1 MKITAYISRIA
12 VAAVAMLASLSS
24 CNSVIYDDEGDC
36 DVIYRL
42 RFRYDMNMKFADAF
56 NHEVKSVHLYAF
68 DSDDKLVW
76 QTVESGDRLAREDY
90 DIILQLAPG
99 EYKLMAWCGL
109 DNGESFHVPEI
120 DLGDTREQL
129 HCRMNRSTHPEDGTV
144 STEDLHPLFH
154 GTLDVE
160 LPENLDGGE
169 YVYTMPLTKDT
180 NVFRIV
186 LQHLSGEDIEADDFT
201 FKIEDNN
208 GWLHHDNSLRDDENI
223 IYHAWSVYSGSA
235 GVDVPLSVV
244 RCPLSEESENGTTQ
258 NAQRKTENGTTQNGK
273 RTTDNGASGAT
284 QNCAS
289 GATRA
294 ITDVKVAVAEL
305 TVNRLV
311 QRDWSVNAKPVL
323 VIRKAEDGELV
334 ARIPIIDY
342 ALLVKGNY
350 NRAMS
355 DQEYLDRQDEYN
367 MTFFLDENN
376 RWLATTII
384 INSWRVVLNQAEL

>member
-1 MKITAYISRIA
+1 MNITACISRIA
-12 VAAVAMLASLSS
+12 IAAVSAMTLLLSLTS
-24 CNSVIYDDEGDC
+24 CNGAIYDEEGDC
-36 DVIYRL
+36 EVIYRL

-56 NHEVKSVHLYAF
+56 SHEVKSVHLYAF
-68 DSDDKLVW
+68 DSEDKLVW
-76 QTVESGDRLAREDY
+76 QTVESGERLAQEGYNIVLPLNPGDY
-90 DIILQLAPG
+90 R
-99 EYKLMAWCGL
+99 LMAWCGL
-109 DNGESFHVPEI
+109 DNGESFTVPEI
-120 DLGDTREQL
+120 GIGDTRDPL
-129 HCRMNRSTHPEDGTV
+129 HCRLNRTTHPEDGAI

-154 GTLDVE
+154 GTLDVN

-186 LQHLSGEDIEADDFT
+186 LQHLSGKDINADDFT

-223 IYHAWSVYSGSA
+223 TYHAWSKYSGSA
-235 GVDVPLSVV
+235 GVD
-244 RCPLSEESENGTTQ
+244 TQ
-258 NAQRKTENGTTQNGK
+258 NAQA
-273 RTTDNGASGAT
+273 D
-284 QNCAS
+284 
-289 GATRA
+289 TRA

-305 TVNRLV
+305 TVSRLV
-311 QRDWSVNAKPVL
+311 DRDWSVNSKPML
-323 VIRKAEDGELV
+323 TIRKVENGELV

-367 MTFFLDENN
+367 MTFFLDENSH
-376 RWLATTII
+376 WLATTII
-384 INSWRVVLNQAEL
+384 INSWRVVLNPTDLN

>member
-12 VAAVAMLASLSS
+12 AALAAIAMMASLSS
-24 CNSVIYDDEGDC
+24 CDSAIYDDEGDC

-56 NHEVKSVHLYAF
+56 SHEVKSVHLYAF
-68 DSDDKLVW
+68 SPEGKLVW
-76 QTVESGDRLAREDY
+76 QTKESGERLAQEGY
-90 DIILQLAPG
+90 DIILNLEPG

-109 DNGESFHVPEI
+109 DNGESFTVPEI
-120 DLGDTREQL
+120 EIGDTRELL
-129 HCRMNRSTHPEDGTV
+129 HCRMNRSTHPEDGAV

-186 LQHLSGEDIEADDFT
+186 LQHLSGEDIEAEDFT

-223 IYHAWSVYSGSA
+223 TYHAWSVYSGSA
-235 GVDVPLSVV
+235 GVDTRNLSTD
-244 RCPLSEESENGTTQ
+244 NGQQTT
-258 NAQRKTENGTTQNGK
+258 GNGK
-273 RTTDNGASGAT
+273 QTTDNGQQTTDNG
-284 QNCAS
+284 Q
-289 GATRA
+289 TRA

-305 TVNRLV
+305 TVSRLM
-311 QRDWSVNAKPVL
+311 QRDWTVNSKPML
-323 VIRKAEDGELV
+323 TIRKAEDGELV

-367 MTFFLDENN
+367 MTFFLDDNN
-376 RWLATTII
+376 HWLATTII
-384 INSWRVVLNQAEL
+384 INSWRVVLNHTDL